1 METLFDWPNWA
12 DKLLMLVLLIACF
25 IYVMIEIYE
34 MIKSHPK

>member
-12 DKLLMLVLLIACF
+12 DKLLMAVLLITCF
-25 IYVMIEIYE
+25 IYVIIEIYE

>member
-12 DKLLMLVLLIACF
+12 DKLLMAVLLIACL
-25 IYVMIEIYE
+25 IYVLIEIYE